1 MPQASDT
8 SSPTASSPLP
18 VPAAPASQIAERLR
32 PFGTTIF
39 AEMTA
44 LANQHG
50 AVNLSQGFPD
60 DPGPELAHD
69 AAFRAMRAGHNQYA
83 PMPGVPD
90 LRRAVA
96 AWCKRGIGLDADPDR
111 EVTITSGATEALA
124 AAMLGLVNP
133 GDEVVL
139 FEPFYDS
146 YRACVAM
153 AGAVPRFVTLRP
165 HADRFTFDPTQL
177 RNAFSN
183 RTRAVVV
190 NSPHN
195 PTGTVFSRDE
205 LRQIA
210 DLCKQYNAIAISD
223 EVYERL
229 TYRPDQPH
237 LSIASSEGMRDRTV
251 VISSIG
257 KTYSLTG
264 WKIGWAV
271 AWPDLTAGIRAAHQF
286 LTFAVPTPLQHAAA
300 VMLDLGEEHATRIAS
315 HHHAMLEKLR
325 PALVDL
331 GFRVYDPA
339 GTYFIMADH
348 SAVSQRIGVLGDVAL
363 CRWLTSQAKVAAIP
377 PSVFYHD
384 GSEGSRYIRFAFCK
398 RAETIDE
405 AIRRLRGSLG

>member
-1 MPQASDT
+1 MLDA
-8 SSPTASSPLP
+8 PTTPP
-18 VPAAPASQIAERLR
+18 APAQNPRVAERLR

-83 PMPGVPD
+83 PMPGTPD

-96 AWCKRGIGLDADPDR
+96 AWCRRGIGLDADPDR
-111 EVTITSGATEALA
+111 EVTVTSGATEALA
-124 AAMLGLVNP
+124 AAMLGLINP
-133 GDEVVL
+133 GDEVLL
-139 FEPFYDS
+139 FEPYYDS
-146 YRACVAM
+146 YRAGVAM
-153 AGAVPRFVTLRP
+153 AGGVPRFVTLRP
-165 HADRFTFDPTQL
+165 RAGRFTFDPAQL
-177 RNAFSN
+177 RNAFSHK
-183 RTRAVVV
+183 TRAVIV

-195 PTGTVFSRDE
+195 PTGTVFSQDE

-210 DLCKQYNAIAISD
+210 DLCKEHDAIAISD

-237 LSIASSEGMRDRTV
+237 VSIASVDGMRDRTV

-257 KTYSLTG
+257 KTFSLTG
-264 WKIGWAV
+264 WKVGWAV
-271 AWPDLTAGIRAAHQF
+271 APPDLTAGIRSAHQF
-286 LTFAVPTPLQHAAA
+286 LTFAVPTPLQHACAA
-300 VMLDLGEEHATRIAS
+300 MLDLGGEHAAGIVA
-315 HHHAMLEKLR
+315 HNHAMLGKLR
-325 PALVDL
+325 PALAEL

-339 GTYFIMADH
+339 GTYFIMAEHD
-348 SAVSQRIGVLGDVAL
+348 AVSRRVGVLGDVEL
-363 CRWLTSQAKVAAIP
+363 CRWLTTRAKVAAIP
-377 PSVFYHD
+377 TSAFYQD
-384 GSEGSRYIRFAFCK
+384 AAEGSKYIRFAFCK

-405 AIRRLRGSLG
+405 AIRRLRSALA